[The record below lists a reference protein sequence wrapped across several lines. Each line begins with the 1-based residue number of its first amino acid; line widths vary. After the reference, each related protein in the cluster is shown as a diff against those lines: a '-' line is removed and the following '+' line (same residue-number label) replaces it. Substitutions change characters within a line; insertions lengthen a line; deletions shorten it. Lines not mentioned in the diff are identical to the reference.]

1 MLTAMA
7 SHLLQ
12 LLLPL
17 LVAAQHGGHGS
28 SVLRQLLL
36 HLQVLPNIKQKW
48 VNTCSKGIQN
58 NCNSSGAG
66 TKLLN
71 AKIMRMCHEREQ
83 N

>member
-1 MLTAMA
+1 MLTGMA

-12 LLLPL
+12 LLLSL

-36 HLQVLPNIKQKW
+36 HLQVLPIIKHNW
-48 VNTCSKGIQN
+48 VNAQKRASGTTGDSF
-58 NCNSSGAG
+58 GAG
-66 TKLLN
+66 TKTLN
-71 AKIMRMCHEREQ
+71 AKMMRICHEREQ